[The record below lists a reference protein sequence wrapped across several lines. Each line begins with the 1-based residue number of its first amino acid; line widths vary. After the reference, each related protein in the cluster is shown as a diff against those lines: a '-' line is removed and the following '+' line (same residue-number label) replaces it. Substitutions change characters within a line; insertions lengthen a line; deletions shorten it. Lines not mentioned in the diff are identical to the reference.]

1 MDRQSGSHLPIPVTP
16 KESPSQ
22 EPLLPSHKQKRR
34 SREKRTSFGLFPRQ
48 KTSPIWRPSTGHSPP
63 TPQWPLPRLPIR
75 IHEENPALTKT
86 YTQPRNAPLPPPPSA
101 NSNRSSTSSTETLAN
116 DPNRSQRPREQP
128 TSSSPSPTNPHH
140 PRSPRSPSSPPRP
153 AYFPATHQRGGS
165 GFQTRYLNMLL
176 NLDKIPRAHNIFANL
191 FAWLVLIAF
200 VVAPCNF
207 TGFPADRSLMVSDN
221 DDLSSIPLTTTATLK
236 KIPSIP
242 LLAIC
247 CAAFFLGVLG
257 MLWLAV
263 YWRRNYIW
271 LMNRIYLPLILN
283 SLAGFIATIVVVH
296 VQHGWHWSVAALVTV
311 SVEGASLAV
320 GLSLFALY
328 QYWLLAKL
336 RREHYR
342 ETSRK
347 RTVDLVKA
355 GKAPP
360 FAPGS
365 VV

>member
-1 MDRQSGSHLPIPVTP
+1 
-16 KESPSQ
+16 
-22 EPLLPSHKQKRR
+22 
-34 SREKRTSFGLFPRQ
+34 
-48 KTSPIWRPSTGHSPP
+48 
-63 TPQWPLPRLPIR
+63 
-75 IHEENPALTKT
+75 
-86 YTQPRNAPLPPPPSA
+86 
-101 NSNRSSTSSTETLAN
+101 
-116 DPNRSQRPREQP
+116 
-128 TSSSPSPTNPHH
+128 
-140 PRSPRSPSSPPRP
+140 
-153 AYFPATHQRGGS
+153 
-165 GFQTRYLNMLL
+165 MLL

-191 FAWLVLIAF
+191 FAWMVLVAF
-200 VVAPCNF
+200 VIAPCNF
-207 TGFPADRSLMVSDN
+207 TDFPADRSLMVNNSDEA
-221 DDLSSIPLTTTATLK
+221 SSIPLTTAATLK
-236 KIPSIP
+236 KIPSVP

-247 CAAFFLGVLG
+247 CASFFLGVLG
-257 MLWLAV
+257 LLWLAV

-283 SLAGFIATIVVVH
+283 SLAGFIATMLIVH

-311 SVEGASLAV
+311 SIEGASLAV

-336 RREHYR
+336 KSEHYR

>member
-1 MDRQSGSHLPIPVTP
+1 
-16 KESPSQ
+16 
-22 EPLLPSHKQKRR
+22 
-34 SREKRTSFGLFPRQ
+34 
-48 KTSPIWRPSTGHSPP
+48 
-63 TPQWPLPRLPIR
+63 
-75 IHEENPALTKT
+75 
-86 YTQPRNAPLPPPPSA
+86 
-101 NSNRSSTSSTETLAN
+101 
-116 DPNRSQRPREQP
+116 
-128 TSSSPSPTNPHH
+128 
-140 PRSPRSPSSPPRP
+140 
-153 AYFPATHQRGGS
+153 
-165 GFQTRYLNMLL
+165 MLL
-176 NLDKIPRAHNIFANL
+176 NLHKIPRAHNIFANL
-191 FAWLVLIAF
+191 FAWLVLVAF
-200 VVAPCNF
+200 VIAPCNF
-207 TGFPADRSLMVSDN
+207 TGFPADRSLMVNDSDE
-221 DDLSSIPLTTTATLK
+221 LSSIPLTTTATLN

-242 LLAIC
+242 LLAVC
-247 CAAFFLGVLG
+247 CACFVLGILG

-283 SLAGFIATIVVVH
+283 SLAGFIATMVIVH

-320 GLSLFALY
+320 SLSLFALY

-336 RREHYR
+336 KREHYR

-347 RTVDLVKA
+347 RAVDLVKA

>member
-1 MDRQSGSHLPIPVTP
+1 
-16 KESPSQ
+16 
-22 EPLLPSHKQKRR
+22 
-34 SREKRTSFGLFPRQ
+34 
-48 KTSPIWRPSTGHSPP
+48 
-63 TPQWPLPRLPIR
+63 
-75 IHEENPALTKT
+75 
-86 YTQPRNAPLPPPPSA
+86 
-101 NSNRSSTSSTETLAN
+101 
-116 DPNRSQRPREQP
+116 
-128 TSSSPSPTNPHH
+128 
-140 PRSPRSPSSPPRP
+140 
-153 AYFPATHQRGGS
+153 
-165 GFQTRYLNMLL
+165 MLL
-176 NLDKIPRAHNIFANL
+176 QIDKIPRAHNIFANL
-191 FAWLVLIAF
+191 FAWMVLVAF
-200 VVAPCNF
+200 VLSPCNF
-207 TGFPADRSLMVSDN
+207 TGFPADSSLMVSDK
-221 DDLSSIPLTTTATLK
+221 LSSIPLTTSSTLK

-247 CAAFFLGVLG
+247 CVFFFLGILG

-283 SLAGFIATIVVVH
+283 SLAGFIGTMVIVH
-296 VQHGWHWSVAALVTV
+296 VQHGWHWSIAALVTV

-336 RREHYR
+336 KREHYR

>member
-22 EPLLPSHKQKRR
+22 EPLLPSHKQKRK

-63 TPQWPLPRLPIR
+63 TPQWPLPRIPIR

-101 NSNRSSTSSTETLAN
+101 SSPRSSTSSTATLAN
-116 DPNRSQRPREQP
+116 DPNRSPRTREQP
-128 TSSSPSPTNPHH
+128 SASSPSPTNPHH
-140 PRSPRSPSSPPRP
+140 PRSPRSPNSPPRP
-153 AYFPATHQRGGS
+153 LYFPPSHQRGGS
-165 GFQTRYLNMLL
+165 GFQTRYMNMLL
-176 NLDKIPRAHNIFANL
+176 NLNKIPRAHNIFANL
-191 FAWLVLIAF
+191 FAWIVLVAF
-200 VVAPCNF
+200 VIAPCNF

-221 DDLSSIPLTTTATLK
+221 DKVSSIPLTTTATLK

-242 LLAIC
+242 LLAIS
-247 CAAFFLGVLG
+247 CALFFLGVLG
-257 MLWLAV
+257 LLWLAV

-283 SLAGFIATIVVVH
+283 SLAGFIATMLVVH
-296 VQHGWHWSVAALVTV
+296 VQHGWHWSIAALVTV
-311 SVEGASLAV
+311 SIEGASLAV
-320 GLSLFALY
+320 SLSLFALY
-328 QYWLLAKL
+328 QYWLLGKL
-336 RREHYR
+336 RSEHYR
-342 ETSRK
+342 ETSKK